1 MTRTSRLAHV
11 DQAVAPVA
19 LLAREME
26 NVGPGYGE
34 MRRHV
39 ACDGVGEAPADQKGL
54 GAPVGEQRHHVV
66 QLAVG
71 QVAEGLAHVLQCR
84 LEQRREAE
92 SPGRR
97 RVDGPRQGRLQLGR
111 QLVLER
117 GLELRIVLEADAGDE
132 TQDGRRTDAGLAGEI
147 GDGLEA
153 DHGIVRHQRL
163 SGAPL
168 PGGHQADAV
177 SDALGDAGSCSHP
190 ACSIRPIKVENG
202 FDKRSVNV

>member
-1 MTRTSRLAHV
+1 MTRTSRLPMSISRSR
-11 DQAVAPVA
+11 Q
-19 LLAREME
+19 LLSWPERWKTL
-26 NVGPGYGE
+26 GLDDGE

-54 GAPVGEQRHHVV
+54 GAPVGEQPHHVV
-66 QLAVG
+66 ELAVG
-71 QVAEGLAHVLQCR
+71 QVAEGLADVLQCR

-111 QLVLER
+111 QLVLQR

-147 GDGLEA
+147 GDGLQA